1 MYHSKFN
8 PNCLIINN
16 LNHFF
21 NLFPTFVAE
30 LQVNTDIFEKIR
42 QIIVSL
48 DNAEITINVRSSK
61 KKGTQSR
68 EAYFEQLNRAVD
80 NIENDRN
87 LVSFT
92 MEEFQSRQMSRSL

>member
-1 MYHSKFN
+1 MQS
-8 PNCLIINN
+8 
-16 LNHFF
+16 
-21 NLFPTFVAE
+21 TFKIPASE
-30 LQVNTDIFEKIR
+30 FNTDIFEKIR
-42 QIIVSL
+42 EIIVSL

-61 KKGTQSR
+61 KKEIQSR